1 MNLFLTILLGLFV
14 LAGLALGSLIVRRPL
29 IGRIAVREAA
39 RRPGQTAVLVAGLMI
54 AGAAIFAIQ
63 VIFDSMYETN
73 RAAVLQ
79 NWGRNDIEISGGGA
93 YFDPGIAQQLAAGSS
108 SCSCIAAVRNSI
120 VTTGSVV
127 DLSRGQGKPNVQI
140 TGIDLTAQQ
149 RFGSFVLTSGQ
160 STLGAELA
168 AGGVFLSQPLADAIG
183 ARVGD
188 RLHLIAGS
196 SGMDVT
202 VAGIMQR
209 DATSANQSTAT
220 SAGAYGNDR
229 AIVASLATVQQ
240 LANTDRVNLIQ
251 VSARGDGDAEVASGR
266 AAAPVLRGLL
276 TSAAPT
282 LQLLEVKRA
291 ALDQV
296 LKESEDGRP
305 FVSAFGVI
313 IALAAT
319 GLVAN
324 LAVML
329 SEERR
334 PRLAVL
340 RALGLTRTGLVELAV
355 TEGAIYSLLGAIA
368 GVPAGLA
375 LAAVVV
381 HGPGGPP
388 LMFAVHPESLLGSV
402 AAAALINVTIVLIAS
417 LRTTG
422 MAISSA
428 IRDLPDRAVTKR
440 TSKKRL
446 AMLALLGLA
455 GLGAAAS
462 GSPPYLLLGGALLI
476 AAAAGFS
483 RGRVADR
490 VRYSAAGAVAAAWAI
505 ADYHYT
511 TPRVSSGDQTGLFIF
526 TFLVSVLALSVFV
539 AANLRVLE
547 VAVGW
552 FDRLSGGLRIA
563 LRPSMAY
570 AVRRPLRSGLVIAT
584 FSVIT
589 AMLVLVQALSSAA
602 AINYAVVSGGW
613 DVQATVA
620 GTDQLSV
627 PASLQPEV
635 ARQEVFPS
643 RTFLGPV
650 KWVYSNFQGTL
661 DWHQEAVT
669 VFGLSQ
675 QQLASGVGFGSR
687 ADWAAI
693 GRNPNLVAATEPVGS
708 VIYLG
713 TANGVVKFTV
723 AVAIPAVAGTGA
735 SSSIVP
741 GLMASQQSMDQLAG
755 SAPGALLLLNTSP
768 GTTPATL
775 ARDLQQATLAQGA
788 DVSTTKQLV
797 ANDNLTA
804 SGLTSFLLLLM
815 RIGLIVGV
823 ASLGAVALRAVI
835 ERRRSIGMLRAVGYQ
850 PAQILIGMLA
860 ETVAVATAGLAVGLA
875 VAYAM
880 GSTALSGIS
889 TGAAFNP
896 DLGSLGV
903 TIGIVYVAVLLV
915 TLLPALQAA
924 RLRPAEALRVLG

>member
-1 MNLFLTILLGLFV
+1 MSLFLTILLGLFV
-14 LAGLALGSLIVRRPL
+14 LAALAMGSIIVRRPL
-29 IGRIAVREAA
+29 IGRIAIREAG
-39 RRPGQTAVLVAGLMI
+39 RRPGQTSVLVAGLMI
-54 AGAAIFAIQ
+54 AGASIFAIQ
-63 VIFDSMYETN
+63 VIFDTFYETN
-73 RAAVLQ
+73 RAAVLH

-93 YFDPGIAQQLAAGSS
+93 YFDPGLAQQLAAGSS
-108 SCSCIAAVRNSI
+108 SCSCIAAFRNSV

-127 DLSRGQGKPNVQI
+127 DPSRGQGKPNVQI
-140 TGIDLTAQQ
+140 TGLDLTAQQ
-149 RFGSFVLTSGQ
+149 RFGPFVLTSGR
-160 STLGAELA
+160 STLGDEL
-168 AGGVFLSQPLADAIG
+168 GGSSVFLSQPLAEAIG
-183 ARVGD
+183 AQARD

-196 SGMDVT
+196 SGIDVT
-202 VAGIMQR
+202 VAGIVRR
-209 DATSANQSTAT
+209 DPVSQNQSTAT
-220 SAGAYGNDR
+220 SAGAYGNDLS
-229 AIVASLATVQQ
+229 IVASLATVQQ

-266 AAAPVLRGLL
+266 TAAPILRGLL
-276 TSAAPT
+276 ASDAPT

-291 ALDQV
+291 ALDQI

-368 GVPAGLA
+368 GVPAGIA
-375 LAAVVV
+375 LAWVVV
-381 HGPGGPP
+381 HAPSKSP
-388 LMFAVHPESLLGSV
+388 LVFAVHPESLLGSV
-402 AAAALINVTIVLIAS
+402 AAAALINVVIVLVAS

-428 IRDLPDRAVTKR
+428 IRDLPERVATTR
-440 TSKKRL
+440 TSRKRL
-446 AMLALLGLA
+446 AALALVGLA

-476 AAAAGFS
+476 AVAAGFS

-490 VRYSAAGAVAAAWAI
+490 VRYSVAGAVAAAWAI

-526 TFLVSVLALSVFV
+526 TFLVSVVALSVLV
-539 AANLRVLE
+539 AANLRLLE
-547 VAVGW
+547 VAVGLL
-552 FDRLSGGLRIA
+552 DRLSGGLRIA
-563 LRPSMAY
+563 LRPAMAY

-589 AMLVLVQALSSAA
+589 AMLVLVQALSSATA
-602 AINYAVVSGGW
+602 VNYGVDSGGW
-613 DVQATVA
+613 DVQAIVA

-627 PASLQPEV
+627 PAALQPEI
-635 ARQEVFPS
+635 ARQQVLPS

-650 KWVYSNFQGTL
+650 KWVYSNFMGTL

-675 QQLASGVGFGSR
+675 QQLASGIGFGSA

-693 GRNPNLVAATEPVGS
+693 GRNPNMVAATEPVGS
-708 VIYLG
+708 VISLG
-713 TANGVVKFTV
+713 TASGVVSFTV
-723 AVAIPAVAGTGA
+723 AVAIPAVAGVGA
-735 SSSIVP
+735 NSSVVP
-741 GLMASQQSMDQLAG
+741 GLLASQQSMDELAG
-755 SAPGALLLLNTSP
+755 SAPGAMMLLTAAP

-775 ARDLQQATLAQGA
+775 ARGLQQATLAQGA
-788 DVSTTKQLV
+788 NVSTTTQLV
-797 ANDNLTA
+797 DGDNATA

-850 PAQILIGMLA
+850 PAQVLVGMLA
-860 ETVAVATAGLAVGLA
+860 ETAAVATAGLAVGVA

-880 GSTALSGIS
+880 GGTALAGIS

-896 DLGSLGV
+896 DLGSLGL
-903 TIGIVYVAVLLV
+903 TIGVVLVAVLLV